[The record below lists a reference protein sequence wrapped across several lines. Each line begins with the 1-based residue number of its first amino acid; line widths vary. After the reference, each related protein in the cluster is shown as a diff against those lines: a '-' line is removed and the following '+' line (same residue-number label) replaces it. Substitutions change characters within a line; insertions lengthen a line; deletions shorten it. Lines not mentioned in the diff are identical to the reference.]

1 LLLMPYDFYIP
12 TDPVDWTRATLNEDG
27 TLVVHDYDLDPDIAL
42 VALGGDPS
50 LVMDVMKYWED
61 DPILFLCGKAHAIP
75 IKDCGIAAWAWATE
89 SVRRRQDD
97 FYQHPALRAE
107 LDKALGVAFSALT
120 KSRMPFKRLI
130 VSKREVSD
138 MISRHAELSLRQAG
152 QDAHGRRHDRGA
164 SAPGRHH
171 PDGPE
176 DVEYFGY
183 PSNFDHFC
191 DVAVS
196 TSKAIRHGSKVKELW
211 EEEIQYVDDVGPLLI
226 ELAVSKM
233 GEVQRARGGL

>member
-1 LLLMPYDFYIP
+1 MPYDFYIP

-61 DPILFLCGKAHAIP
+61 DPISFLCGKAKAIP
-75 IKDCGIAAWAWATE
+75 IKDCGVAAWSWAAE
-89 SVRRRQDD
+89 AIHRRQDD

-107 LDKALGVAFSALT
+107 LDKALAVVFSALT
-120 KSRMPFKRLI
+120 KKRLPFKRLI
-130 VSKREVSD
+130 VAKRNVSN
-138 MISRHAELSLRQAG
+138 MIADTLSFHYGKLVRTRTGDAMTAVRQLL
-152 QDAHGRRHDRGA
+152 
-164 SAPGRHH
+164 
-171 PDGPE
+171 DGIIQMVE
-176 DVEYFGY
+176 DVEYFGF
-183 PSNFDHFC
+183 PGDFDHFC